1 MPVANL
7 AAQRSSGTTILSNL
21 RFEPEADGYITIWFD
36 LGGPAFAEPEAMQ
49 NMFVEFEELL
59 KYLAQHQPEMYAV
72 LAHGSP
78 DQAEWLDRL
87 EAAGFNWDEHLLT
100 YIDRNVDMQAVEKE
114 RISWLMARRA
124 RSGMPVQTL
133 FETDWQRLSAQA
145 EATQHPSWDD
155 VAHALIDSLNNTAV
169 ELYPELLDYDE
180 DGNNRLRDMIESHGE
195 RLANQLVALTKS
207 VRTEK
212 GAG

>member
-1 MPVANL
+1 MPVATRTT
-7 AAQRSSGTTILSNL
+7 QRSSGTTILSNL
-21 RFEPEADGYITIWFD
+21 RFEPESDGYITIWFD
-36 LGGPAFAEPEAMQ
+36 LGGPDFAEPEAMQ
-49 NMFVEFEELL
+49 NMFVEFDELL
-59 KYLAQHQPEMYAV
+59 NYLAEYQPNMYAV
-72 LAHGSP
+72 LADGTP
-78 DQAEWLDRL
+78 DHATCVERL
-87 EAAGFNWDEHLLT
+87 EAAGFDWAEHLLS
-100 YIDRNVDMQAVEKE
+100 YIDRNIDMVAVEKE

-124 RSGMPVQTL
+124 RSGAPAQTS
-133 FETDWQRLSAQA
+133 FETDWQRLSDQA
-145 EATQHPSWDD
+145 EAAPHPSWDD
-155 VAHALIDSLNNTAV
+155 VAHAIIDSLNNTAV